1 MSILDTWRWADISVT
16 VRICIKVQVFSDLLV
31 AIVTSS
37 RPSTVFASSP
47 ICLQE
52 LALKLIL
59 SLVTVT
65 ENVSQNTILEYLM
78 IHPNLFDTVVKLL
91 ASPNLRVPHGYDALL
106 LLTIL
111 VSINFNSLVLSDPS
125 MSMRTCLGVIVSPF
139 PGSISKV
146 WVYESLH
153 RQIVHLG
160 WWSCASRTSSSCQ
173 LVFTWV

>member
-1 MSILDTWRWADISVT
+1 MDLSRHLTRYFELQLNRNRVT
-16 VRICIKVQVFSDLLV
+16 VASNFHTCSFEYSFDNISICKSIRSLHH
-31 AIVTSS
+31 A
-37 RPSTVFASSP
+37 PYP
-47 ICLQE
+47 YEQE

-111 VSINFNSLVLSDPS
+111 VSKKGFMNMNAL
-125 MSMRTCLGVIVSPF
+125 
-139 PGSISKV
+139 
-146 WVYESLH
+146 WVPQS
-153 RQIVHLG
+153 
-160 WWSCASRTSSSCQ
+160 ASHT
-173 LVFTWV
+173 